1 MKEFLPILRSSPL
14 FAGISDGEILQTL
27 EIFGAKIK
35 NFKKDEFILRA
46 GEPVEGVGV
55 LLSGSGLILR
65 EDFWG
70 NRNILASVGVADC
83 FGEAFAC
90 SGGAESNVGVIACEE
105 CRALFVSVK
114 RLLCDSGCHR
124 PACGRM
130 IKNLLAELAAKN
142 LRLNEKITHLEQR
155 STRAK
160 LLSYLS
166 SQAQR
171 SGSAEFDIP
180 FTRLQMADYLSVE
193 RSGLSQ
199 ELGKMQSEGLI
210 EFKRNHFIL
219 KTQQTT
225 V

>member
-1 MKEFLPILRSSPL
+1 MKEFLSILRSSPL
-14 FAGISDGEILQTL
+14 FAGISDREILQTL

-70 NRNILASVGVADC
+70 NRNILASVGVGDC

-114 RLLCDSGCHR
+114 RLLCDSGW
-124 PACGRM
+124 P
-130 IKNLLAELAAKN
+130 
-142 LRLNEKITHLEQR
+142 Q
-155 STRAK
+155 
-160 LLSYLS
+160 
-166 SQAQR
+166 
-171 SGSAEFDIP
+171 
-180 FTRLQMADYLSVE
+180 TRLRQDDKKSAC
-193 RSGLSQ
+193 RAGGQ
-199 ELGKMQSEGLI
+199 ESAP
-210 EFKRNHFIL
+210 
-219 KTQQTT
+219 
-225 V
+225 

>member
-1 MKEFLPILRSSPL
+1 MKEFLSILRSSPL

-70 NRNILASVGVADC
+70 NRNILASVGVGDC

-114 RLLCDSGCHR
+114 RRNTTKRRSRRAR
-124 PACGRM
+124 PR
-130 IKNLLAELAAKN
+130 KAAA
-142 LRLNEKITHLEQR
+142 RCPAAAPARTQ
-155 STRAK
+155 
-160 LLSYLS
+160 
-166 SQAQR
+166 
-171 SGSAEFDIP
+171 SA
-180 FTRLQMADYLSVE
+180 
-193 RSGLSQ
+193 
-199 ELGKMQSEGLI
+199 
-210 EFKRNHFIL
+210 
-219 KTQQTT
+219 
-225 V
+225 